1 MNENYNVDVL
11 QSDEDSQHS
20 DKKTYAKKYL
30 ATQGCLMATI
40 TDFWRMVWQERCK
53 VIVMTTK
60 EQERGKVSVI
70 DEYLVHGY
78 FFAISCKTVYLVNE
92 LVVRPTECIDHSRFT
107 LVLWAS

>member
-1 MNENYNVDVL
+1 MKLTILCIFSSCWVFTLLCYSVYMNENYNVDVL

-30 ATQGCLMATI
+30 ATQGCLMATV

-70 DEYLVHGY
+70 E
-78 FFAISCKTVYLVNE
+78 
-92 LVVRPTECIDHSRFT
+92 EC
-107 LVLWAS
+107 LLL